1 MNKKDKENQLVAN
14 AETELQKTQQ
24 IAESEFVKT
33 QLQKFINKKLRKN
46 IIIRD
51 DLLKDDIEPDKMLIK
66 NIEGRQEMLDSLVAE
81 VNSNQTELLGSL
93 DVAKLAIE
101 ELRKIN
107 PRKASELSNILAL
120 KIQSSHSDTIKKKR
134 L

>member
-1 MNKKDKENQLVAN
+1 MNKKDKENRLVAN
-14 AETELQKTQQ
+14 AKTELQKTQQ

-33 QLQKFINKKLRKN
+33 QLQKFVNNKLRKD

-51 DLLKDDIEPDKMLIK
+51 DLLKHDIEPDKILIK

-101 ELRKIN
+101 ELRKVN

>member
-1 MNKKDKENQLVAN
+1 MNKKDKENRLVSN

-24 IAESEFVKT
+24 VAESEFVKT
-33 QLQKFINKKLRKN
+33 QLQKFINKKLRKD

-51 DLLKDDIEPDKMLIK
+51 DLLKDDIEPDKVLIK

-81 VNSNQTELLGSL
+81 VNSNQIELLGSL

-101 ELRKIN
+101 ELRKVN

-120 KIQSSHSDTIKKKR
+120 KVQSSHSDTIKKKR

>member
-1 MNKKDKENQLVAN
+1 MNKKDKENKLVAN

-24 IAESEFVKT
+24 LSESEFVKT
-33 QLQKFINKKLRKN
+33 QLQKFINNKLRKD

-51 DLLKDDIEPDKMLIK
+51 DLLKDDIEPDKILIN
-66 NIEGRQEMLDSLVAE
+66 NIEGRQEMLDDLVAE

-101 ELRKIN
+101 ELRKVN
-107 PRKASELSNILAL
+107 PKKASELSNILAL
-120 KIQSSHSDTIKKKR
+120 KVQSSHSDTIKKKR